1 MLNKLKKVLFSKWA
15 RLLLSALLIYF
26 AFRKADLPKLLSS
39 LSSVS
44 WQLVVI
50 LILLN
55 IISMLIGG
63 LRWAI
68 LVLGRA
74 KTKDIL
80 IFTKASF
87 TGSFYALFF
96 PSSVGG
102 DLLKWTTLLKNY
114 PQISKLKLAGT
125 ALIDRMIG
133 FSAFSLM
140 AMISLILGKVLNYQF
155 PDILFWLFLGINIAL
170 IIFYVLVFSLDF
182 EKIIAK
188 YKFLSKL
195 LEIVDLLKNSNKKR
209 IIICFLISIL
219 AQPFWMMI
227 TWYLFNSLGVDLK
240 LIQIFIFMPIISLI
254 LTLPISWAGFGARE
268 NLYVYFLGPLGY
280 SAEKL
285 LFVSTFS
292 GVMGIL
298 MALLGGLM
306 LLF

>member
-1 MLNKLKKVLFSKWA
+1 MLNSFKKILFSRWA
-15 RLLLSALLIYF
+15 RMIFSAILIYF
-26 AFRKADLPKLLSS
+26 AFRNADLPQLYAN

-44 WQLVVI
+44 WQLIVV

-55 IISMLIGG
+55 VISMLIGG

-68 LVLGRA
+68 LVLGRVKFA
-74 KTKDIL
+74 DIL

-102 DLLKWTTLLKNY
+102 DLLKWTTLLTKY
-114 PQISKLKLAGT
+114 PEISKLKLAGT
-125 ALIDRMIG
+125 ALIDRVIG
-133 FSAFSLM
+133 FSAFSFL
-140 AMISLILGKVLNYQF
+140 AFLSLILGKILKYQF
-155 PDILFWLFLGINIAL
+155 PNILFWLFLGINIAL
-170 IIFYVLVFSLDF
+170 IVFYVLVFALDF
-182 EKIIAK
+182 EKIIFK
-188 YKFLSKL
+188 HKFLSKL

-209 IIICFLISIL
+209 IIICFLISL
-219 AQPFWMMI
+219 MAQPFWMMI
-227 TWYLFNSLGVDLK
+227 SYFMFRGLGVDLH

-268 NLYVYFLGPLGY
+268 NLYVYFLAPLGY
-280 SAEKL
+280 SVEKL

-292 GVMGIL
+292 GVIGIL
-298 MALLGGLM
+298 VALLGGLM

>member
-1 MLNKLKKVLFSKWA
+1 MLIKLKKVLFSRWA
-15 RLLLSALLIYF
+15 RMFLSALLIYF
-26 AFRKADLPKLLSS
+26 AFRKADLPQLWSNLA
-39 LSSVS
+39 SVS
-44 WQLVVI
+44 WQLVTV
-50 LILLN
+50 LVLLN

-68 LVLGRA
+68 LVLGGA
-74 KTKDIL
+74 NLKDIL

-87 TGSFYALFF
+87 TGSFYSLFF

-125 ALIDRMIG
+125 ALIDRVIG

-140 AMISLILGKVLNYQF
+140 AMISLILGKILKYQF
-155 PDILFWLFLGINIAL
+155 PGILFWLFLGINIAL
-170 IIFYVLVFSLDF
+170 IIFYLFVFRLNF
-182 EKIIAK
+182 EKMAGK
-188 YKFLSKL
+188 YKFLNKL

-209 IIICFLISIL
+209 IILCFLISML

-227 TWYLFNSLGVDLK
+227 SWYLFNSLWIDLK
-240 LIQIFIFMPIISLI
+240 LIQVFIFMPIISLI

-268 NLYVYFLGPLGY
+268 NLYLYFLVPLGY

-285 LFVSTFS
+285 LFASTFS

-306 LLF
+306 LLI

>member
-1 MLNKLKKVLFSKWA
+1 MVNKIKKILFSKWA

-26 AFRKADLPKLLSS
+26 AFRKADLPQLLAN

-44 WQLVVI
+44 WQMIVI
-50 LILLN
+50 LIILN
-55 IISMLIGG
+55 SISMLIGG

-74 KTKDIL
+74 KLADIL

-102 DLLKWTTLLKNY
+102 DLLKWTTLLNRY

-125 ALIDRMIG
+125 ALIDRVIG
-133 FSAFSLM
+133 FSAFSLL
-140 AMISLILGKVLNYQF
+140 ALVSLTLGKILKYQF
-155 PDILFWLFLGINIAL
+155 PQILFWLFFGINIAL
-170 IIFYVLVFSLDF
+170 IVFYVLVFALDF
-182 EKIIAK
+182 EKIIFK
-188 YKFLSKL
+188 HKFLSKL

-209 IIICFLISIL
+209 IIICFLISLL

-227 TWYLFNSLGVDLK
+227 SYFIFSGLGVDLD

-268 NLYVYFLGPLGY
+268 NLYVYFLAPLGY
-280 SAEKL
+280 SVEKL

-292 GVMGIL
+292 GVLGIL
-298 MALLGGLM
+298 TALLGGLM

>member
-1 MLNKLKKVLFSKWA
+1 MLIKLKKVLFSRWA
-15 RLLLSALLIYF
+15 RMFLSALLIYF
-26 AFRKADLPKLLSS
+26 AFRKADLPQLWSNLA
-39 LSSVS
+39 SVS
-44 WQLVVI
+44 WQLVTV
-50 LILLN
+50 LVLLN

-74 KTKDIL
+74 NLKDIL

-87 TGSFYALFF
+87 TGSFYSLFF

-125 ALIDRMIG
+125 ALIDRVIG

-140 AMISLILGKVLNYQF
+140 AMISLILGKILKYQF
-155 PDILFWLFLGINIAL
+155 PGILFWLFLGINIAL
-170 IIFYVLVFSLDF
+170 IIFYLFVFRLNF
-182 EKIIAK
+182 EKMAGK
-188 YKFLSKL
+188 YKFLNKL

-209 IIICFLISIL
+209 IILCFLISML

-227 TWYLFNSLGVDLK
+227 SWYLFNSLGIDLK
-240 LIQIFIFMPIISLI
+240 LIQVFIFMPIISLI

-268 NLYVYFLGPLGY
+268 NLYLYFLVPLGY

-285 LFVSTFS
+285 LFASTFS

-306 LLF
+306 LLI

>member
-1 MLNKLKKVLFSKWA
+1 MVNKLKKVLFSKLT
-15 RLLLSALLIYF
+15 RMLLSLLLIYF
-26 AFRKADLPKLLSS
+26 AFRNADLPQLYAN

-44 WQLVVI
+44 WQLVVV

-55 IISMLIGG
+55 GISMLIGG

-68 LVLGRA
+68 LVLGKA
-74 KTKDIL
+74 KIWDIL

-102 DLLKWTTLLKNY
+102 DLLKWTTLLTKY
-114 PQISKLKLAGT
+114 PEISKLKLAGT
-125 ALIDRMIG
+125 ALIDRVIG
-133 FSAFSLM
+133 FSAFSFL
-140 AMISLILGKVLNYQF
+140 AMMSLILGKILKYQF
-155 PDILFWLFLGINIAL
+155 PQILFWLFLGINIAL
-170 IIFYVLVFSLDF
+170 IVFYVLVFALDF
-182 EKIIAK
+182 EKIIFK
-188 YKFLSKL
+188 HKFLSKL

-209 IIICFLISIL
+209 IIICFLISLL

-227 TWYLFNSLGVDLK
+227 SYFMFRGLGVDLD

-268 NLYVYFLGPLGY
+268 NLYVYFLAPLGY
-280 SAEKL
+280 SVEKL

>member
-1 MLNKLKKVLFSKWA
+1 MF
-15 RLLLSALLIYF
+15 LSALLIYF
-26 AFRKADLPKLLSS
+26 AFRKADLSQLWSNLT
-39 LSSVS
+39 SVS
-44 WQLVVI
+44 WQLVTV
-50 LILLN
+50 LVLLN

-68 LVLGRA
+68 LVLSRA
-74 KTKDIL
+74 NIKDVL

-102 DLLKWTTLLKNY
+102 DLLKWTTLLKSY

-125 ALIDRMIG
+125 ALIDRVIG

-140 AMISLILGKVLNYQF
+140 AMISLILGKILKYQF
-155 PDILFWLFLGINIAL
+155 PGILFWLFLGINIAL
-170 IIFYVLVFSLDF
+170 IIFYLFVFRLNF
-182 EKIIAK
+182 EKMAGK
-188 YKFLSKL
+188 YKFLNKL

-209 IIICFLISIL
+209 IILCFLISML

-227 TWYLFNSLGVDLK
+227 SWYLFNSLGIDLK
-240 LIQIFIFMPIISLI
+240 LIQVFIFMPIISLI
-254 LTLPISWAGFGARE
+254 LILPISWAGFGARE
-268 NLYVYFLGPLGY
+268 NLYLYFLVPLGY

-306 LLF
+306 LLI

>member
-1 MLNKLKKVLFSKWA
+1 MF
-15 RLLLSALLIYF
+15 LSALLIYF
-26 AFRKADLPKLLSS
+26 AFRKADLPQLWSNLA
-39 LSSVS
+39 SVS
-44 WQLVVI
+44 WQLVTV
-50 LILLN
+50 LVLLN

-68 LVLGRA
+68 LVLGGA
-74 KTKDIL
+74 NLKDIL

-87 TGSFYALFF
+87 TGSFYSLFF

-125 ALIDRMIG
+125 ALIDRVIG

-140 AMISLILGKVLNYQF
+140 AMISLILGKILKYQF
-155 PDILFWLFLGINIAL
+155 PGILFWLFLGINIAL
-170 IIFYVLVFSLDF
+170 IIFYLFVFRLNF
-182 EKIIAK
+182 EKMAGK
-188 YKFLSKL
+188 YKFLNKL

-209 IIICFLISIL
+209 IILCFLISML

-227 TWYLFNSLGVDLK
+227 SWYLFNSLWIDLK
-240 LIQIFIFMPIISLI
+240 LIQVFIFMPIISLI
-254 LTLPISWAGFGARE
+254 LILPISWAGFGARE
-268 NLYVYFLGPLGY
+268 NLYLYFLVPLGY

-285 LFVSTFS
+285 LFASTFS

-298 MALLGGLM
+298 MALIGGLM
-306 LLF
+306 LLI

>member
-1 MLNKLKKVLFSKWA
+1 MLIKLKKVLFSRWA
-15 RLLLSALLIYF
+15 RMFLSALLIYF
-26 AFRKADLPKLLSS
+26 AFRKADLPQLWSNLA
-39 LSSVS
+39 SVS
-44 WQLVVI
+44 WQLVTV
-50 LILLN
+50 LVLLN

-74 KTKDIL
+74 NLKDVL

-125 ALIDRMIG
+125 ALIDRVIG

-140 AMISLILGKVLNYQF
+140 AMISLILGKILKYQF

-170 IIFYVLVFSLDF
+170 IIFYLFVFRLNF
-182 EKIIAK
+182 EKMAGK
-188 YKFLSKL
+188 YKFLNKL

-209 IIICFLISIL
+209 IILCFLISML

-227 TWYLFNSLGVDLK
+227 SWYLFNSLGIDLK
-240 LIQIFIFMPIISLI
+240 LIQVFIFMPIISLI
-254 LTLPISWAGFGARE
+254 LILPISWAGFGARE
-268 NLYVYFLGPLGY
+268 NLYLYFLVPLGY

-285 LFVSTFS
+285 LFASTFS

-298 MALLGGLM
+298 MALIGGLM
-306 LLF
+306 LLI

>member
-1 MLNKLKKVLFSKWA
+1 MLIKLKKVLFSRWA
-15 RLLLSALLIYF
+15 RMFLSALLIYF
-26 AFRKADLPKLLSS
+26 AFRKADLPQLWSNLT
-39 LSSVS
+39 SVS
-44 WQLVVI
+44 WQLVTV
-50 LILLN
+50 LVLLN

-74 KTKDIL
+74 NLKDIL

-87 TGSFYALFF
+87 TGSFYSLFF

-125 ALIDRMIG
+125 ALIDRVIG

-140 AMISLILGKVLNYQF
+140 AMISLIMGKILKYQF
-155 PDILFWLFLGINIAL
+155 PGILFWLFLGINIAL
-170 IIFYVLVFSLDF
+170 IIFYLFVFRLNF
-182 EKIIAK
+182 EKMAGK
-188 YKFLSKL
+188 YKFLNKL

-209 IIICFLISIL
+209 IILCFLISML

-227 TWYLFNSLGVDLK
+227 SWYLFNSLGIDLK
-240 LIQIFIFMPIISLI
+240 LIQVFIFMPIISLI
-254 LTLPISWAGFGARE
+254 LILPISWAGFGARE
-268 NLYVYFLGPLGY
+268 NLYLYFLVPLGY

-285 LFVSTFS
+285 LFASTFS

-306 LLF
+306 LLI

>member
-1 MLNKLKKVLFSKWA
+1 M
-15 RLLLSALLIYF
+15 LLSALLIYF
-26 AFRKADLPKLLSS
+26 AFRKADLPKLFSN

-44 WQLVVI
+44 WQLIVV

-55 IISMLIGG
+55 SISMLIGG

-68 LVLGRA
+68 LVLGKA
-74 KTKDIL
+74 KLSDIL

-102 DLLKWTTLLKNY
+102 DLLKWTTLLKEY

-125 ALIDRMIG
+125 ALIDRVIG
-133 FSAFSLM
+133 FSAFSLL
-140 AMISLILGKVLNYQF
+140 ALISLTLGKILKYQF
-155 PDILFWLFLGINIAL
+155 PQILFWLFLGINIAL
-170 IIFYVLVFSLDF
+170 IVFYILVFALDF
-182 EKIIAK
+182 EKIIALSTGSR
-188 YKFLSKL
+188 FSMLLSKL

-209 IIICFLISIL
+209 IIICFLISLL

-227 TWYLFNSLGVDLK
+227 SYFMFRGLGVDLD

-268 NLYVYFLGPLGY
+268 NLYVYFLAPLEY
-280 SAEKL
+280 SVEKL

-306 LLF
+306 LLI

>member
-1 MLNKLKKVLFSKWA
+1 MLIKLKKVLFSRWA
-15 RLLLSALLIYF
+15 RMFLSALLIYF
-26 AFRKADLPKLLSS
+26 AFRKADLPQLWSNLA
-39 LSSVS
+39 SVS
-44 WQLVVI
+44 WQLVTV
-50 LILLN
+50 LVLLN

-74 KTKDIL
+74 NLKDIL

-125 ALIDRMIG
+125 ALIDRVIG

-140 AMISLILGKVLNYQF
+140 AMISLILGKILKYQF
-155 PDILFWLFLGINIAL
+155 PGILFWLFLGINIAL
-170 IIFYVLVFSLDF
+170 IIFYLFVFRLNF
-182 EKIIAK
+182 EKMAGK
-188 YKFLSKL
+188 YKFLNKL

-209 IIICFLISIL
+209 IILCFLISML

-227 TWYLFNSLGVDLK
+227 SWYLFNSLGIDLK
-240 LIQIFIFMPIISLI
+240 LIQVFIFMPIISLI
-254 LTLPISWAGFGARE
+254 LILPISWAGFGARE
-268 NLYVYFLGPLGY
+268 NLYLYFLVPLGY

-285 LFVSTFS
+285 LFASTFS

-306 LLF
+306 LLI

>member
-1 MLNKLKKVLFSKWA
+1 MVNKLKKVLFSKLT
-15 RLLLSALLIYF
+15 RMLLSLLLIYF
-26 AFRKADLPKLLSS
+26 AFRNADLPQLYAN

-44 WQLVVI
+44 WQLIVV

-55 IISMLIGG
+55 VISMLIGG

-68 LVLGRA
+68 LVLGRVKFA
-74 KTKDIL
+74 DIL

-102 DLLKWTTLLKNY
+102 DLLKWTTLLTRY

-125 ALIDRMIG
+125 ALIDRVIG
-133 FSAFSLM
+133 FSAFSFL
-140 AMISLILGKVLNYQF
+140 AFLSLILGKTFNYQF
-155 PDILFWLFLGINIAL
+155 PDVLFWLFLGLNIAL
-170 IIFYVLVFSLDF
+170 IVFYVLVFALDF
-182 EKIIAK
+182 EKIIFK
-188 YKFLSKL
+188 HKFLSKL

-209 IIICFLISIL
+209 IIICFLISLL

-227 TWYLFNSLGVDLK
+227 SYFMFRGLGVDLH

-268 NLYVYFLGPLGY
+268 NLYVYFLAPLGY
-280 SAEKL
+280 SVEKL

-292 GVMGIL
+292 GVIGIL
-298 MALLGGLM
+298 VALLGGLM

>member
-1 MLNKLKKVLFSKWA
+1 MVNKIKKILFSRWA
-15 RLLLSALLIYF
+15 RLLFSALLIYF
-26 AFRKADLPKLLSS
+26 AFRKADLPQLLAN

-44 WQLVVI
+44 WQLIVV

-55 IISMLIGG
+55 SISMLIGG

-74 KTKDIL
+74 KPTDIL

-102 DLLKWTTLLKNY
+102 DLLKWTTLLNRY

-125 ALIDRMIG
+125 ALIDRVIG
-133 FSAFSLM
+133 FSAFSLL
-140 AMISLILGKVLNYQF
+140 ALVSLTLGKILKYQF
-155 PDILFWLFLGINIAL
+155 PQILFWLFFGINIAL
-170 IIFYVLVFSLDF
+170 IVFYVLVFALDF
-182 EKIIAK
+182 EKIIFK
-188 YKFLSKL
+188 HKFLSKL

-209 IIICFLISIL
+209 IIICFLISLL

-227 TWYLFNSLGVDLK
+227 SYFMFSGLGVDLD

-268 NLYVYFLGPLGY
+268 NLYVYFLAPLGY
-280 SAEKL
+280 SVEKL

-292 GVMGIL
+292 GVLGIL
-298 MALLGGLM
+298 LALVGGLM
-306 LLF
+306 LLI

>member
-1 MLNKLKKVLFSKWA
+1 MLIKLKKVLFSRWA
-15 RLLLSALLIYF
+15 RMFLSALLIYF
-26 AFRKADLPKLLSS
+26 AFRKADLPQLWSNLA
-39 LSSVS
+39 SVS
-44 WQLVVI
+44 WQLITVLV
-50 LILLN
+50 LLN

-68 LVLGRA
+68 LVLGGA
-74 KTKDIL
+74 NLKDIL

-87 TGSFYALFF
+87 TGSFYSLFF

-125 ALIDRMIG
+125 ALIDRVIG

-140 AMISLILGKVLNYQF
+140 AMISLILGKILKYQF
-155 PDILFWLFLGINIAL
+155 PGILFWLFLGINIAL
-170 IIFYVLVFSLDF
+170 IIFYLFVFRLNF
-182 EKIIAK
+182 EKMAGK
-188 YKFLSKL
+188 YKFLNKL

-209 IIICFLISIL
+209 IILCFLISML

-227 TWYLFNSLGVDLK
+227 SWYLFNSLWIDLK
-240 LIQIFIFMPIISLI
+240 LIQVFIFMPIISLI

-268 NLYVYFLGPLGY
+268 NLYLYFLVPLGY

-285 LFVSTFS
+285 LFASTFS

-306 LLF
+306 LLI

>member
-1 MLNKLKKVLFSKWA
+1 MLIKLKKVLFSRWA
-15 RLLLSALLIYF
+15 RMFLSALLIYF
-26 AFRKADLPKLLSS
+26 AFRKADLPQLWSNLA
-39 LSSVS
+39 SVS
-44 WQLVVI
+44 WQLVTV
-50 LILLN
+50 LVLLN

-74 KTKDIL
+74 NLKDVL

-125 ALIDRMIG
+125 ALIDRVIG

-140 AMISLILGKVLNYQF
+140 AMISLILGKILKYQF

-170 IIFYVLVFSLDF
+170 IIFYLFVFRLNF
-182 EKIIAK
+182 EKMAGK
-188 YKFLSKL
+188 YKFLNKL

-209 IIICFLISIL
+209 IILCFLISML

-227 TWYLFNSLGVDLK
+227 SWYLFNSLGIDLK
-240 LIQIFIFMPIISLI
+240 LIQVFIFMPIISLI
-254 LTLPISWAGFGARE
+254 LILPISWAGFGARE
-268 NLYVYFLGPLGY
+268 NLYLYFLVPLGY

-285 LFVSTFS
+285 LFASTFS

-306 LLF
+306 LLI

>member
-1 MLNKLKKVLFSKWA
+1 MLIKLKKVLFSRWA
-15 RLLLSALLIYF
+15 RMFLSALLIYF
-26 AFRKADLPKLLSS
+26 AFRKADLSQLWSNLT
-39 LSSVS
+39 SVS
-44 WQLVVI
+44 WQLVTV
-50 LILLN
+50 LVLLN

-68 LVLGRA
+68 LVLSRA
-74 KTKDIL
+74 NIKDVL

-102 DLLKWTTLLKNY
+102 DLLKWTTLLKSY

-125 ALIDRMIG
+125 ALIDRVIG

-140 AMISLILGKVLNYQF
+140 AMISLILGKILMYQF

-170 IIFYVLVFSLDF
+170 IIFYFFVFRLNF
-182 EKIIAK
+182 EKMAGK
-188 YKFLSKL
+188 YKFLNKL

-209 IIICFLISIL
+209 IILCFLISML

-227 TWYLFNSLGVDLK
+227 SWYLFNSLGIDLK
-240 LIQIFIFMPIISLI
+240 LIQVFIFMPIISLI
-254 LTLPISWAGFGARE
+254 LILPISWAGFGARE
-268 NLYVYFLGPLGY
+268 NLYLYFLVPLGY

-285 LFVSTFS
+285 LFASTFS

-306 LLF
+306 LLL

>member
-1 MLNKLKKVLFSKWA
+1 MLIKLKKVLFSRWA
-15 RLLLSALLIYF
+15 RMFLSALLIYF
-26 AFRKADLPKLLSS
+26 AFRKADLPQLWSNLA
-39 LSSVS
+39 SVS
-44 WQLVVI
+44 WQLVTV
-50 LILLN
+50 LVLLN

-74 KTKDIL
+74 NLKDIL

-125 ALIDRMIG
+125 ALIDRVIG

-140 AMISLILGKVLNYQF
+140 AMISLILGKILKYQF
-155 PDILFWLFLGINIAL
+155 PGILFWLFLGINIAL
-170 IIFYVLVFSLDF
+170 IIFYLFVFRLNF
-182 EKIIAK
+182 EKMAGK
-188 YKFLSKL
+188 YKFLNKL

-209 IIICFLISIL
+209 IILCFLISML

-227 TWYLFNSLGVDLK
+227 SWYLFNSLGIDLK
-240 LIQIFIFMPIISLI
+240 LIQVFIFMPIISLI

-268 NLYVYFLGPLGY
+268 NLYLYFLVPLGY

-285 LFVSTFS
+285 LFASTFS

-306 LLF
+306 LLL

>member
-1 MLNKLKKVLFSKWA
+1 MLIKLKKVLFSRWA
-15 RLLLSALLIYF
+15 RMFLSALLIYF
-26 AFRKADLPKLLSS
+26 AFRKADLPQLWSNLA
-39 LSSVS
+39 SVS
-44 WQLVVI
+44 WQLVTV
-50 LILLN
+50 LVLLN

-68 LVLGRA
+68 LVLGGA
-74 KTKDIL
+74 NLKDIL

-87 TGSFYALFF
+87 TGSFYSLFF

-125 ALIDRMIG
+125 ALIDRVIG

-140 AMISLILGKVLNYQF
+140 AMISLILGKILKYQF
-155 PDILFWLFLGINIAL
+155 PGILFWLFLGINIAL
-170 IIFYVLVFSLDF
+170 IIFYLFVFRLNF
-182 EKIIAK
+182 EKMAGK
-188 YKFLSKL
+188 YKFLNKL

-209 IIICFLISIL
+209 IILCFLISML

-227 TWYLFNSLGVDLK
+227 SWYLFNSLGIDLK
-240 LIQIFIFMPIISLI
+240 LIQVFIFMPIISLI

-268 NLYVYFLGPLGY
+268 NLYLYFLVPLGY

-285 LFVSTFS
+285 LFASTFS

-306 LLF
+306 LLI

>member
-1 MLNKLKKVLFSKWA
+1 MVNKIKKILFSRWA
-15 RLLLSALLIYF
+15 RLLFSALLIYF
-26 AFRKADLPKLLSS
+26 AFRKADLPQLLAN

-44 WQLVVI
+44 WQLIVV

-55 IISMLIGG
+55 SISMLIGG

-74 KTKDIL
+74 KPTDIL

-102 DLLKWTTLLKNY
+102 DLLKWTTLLNRY

-125 ALIDRMIG
+125 ALIDRVIG
-133 FSAFSLM
+133 FSAFSLL
-140 AMISLILGKVLNYQF
+140 ALVSLTLGKILKYQF
-155 PDILFWLFLGINIAL
+155 PQILFWLFFGINIAL
-170 IIFYVLVFSLDF
+170 IVFYVLVFALDF
-182 EKIIAK
+182 EKIIFK
-188 YKFLSKL
+188 HKFLSKL

-209 IIICFLISIL
+209 IIICFLISLL

-227 TWYLFNSLGVDLK
+227 SYFMFSGLGVDLD

-268 NLYVYFLGPLGY
+268 NLYVYFLVPLGY
-280 SAEKL
+280 SVEKL

-292 GVMGIL
+292 GVLGIL
-298 MALLGGLM
+298 LALVGGLM
-306 LLF
+306 LLI

>member
-1 MLNKLKKVLFSKWA
+1 MLIKLKKVLFSRWA
-15 RLLLSALLIYF
+15 RMFLSALLIYF
-26 AFRKADLPKLLSS
+26 AFRKADLPQLWSNLA
-39 LSSVS
+39 SVS
-44 WQLVVI
+44 WQLITVLV
-50 LILLN
+50 LLN

-68 LVLGRA
+68 LVLGGA
-74 KTKDIL
+74 NLKDIL

-87 TGSFYALFF
+87 TGSFYSLFF

-125 ALIDRMIG
+125 ALIDRVIG

-140 AMISLILGKVLNYQF
+140 AMISLILGKILKYQF
-155 PDILFWLFLGINIAL
+155 PGILFWLFLGINIAL
-170 IIFYVLVFSLDF
+170 IIFYLFVFRLNF
-182 EKIIAK
+182 EKMAGK
-188 YKFLSKL
+188 YKFLNKL

-209 IIICFLISIL
+209 IILCFLISML

-227 TWYLFNSLGVDLK
+227 SWYLFNSLGIDLK
-240 LIQIFIFMPIISLI
+240 LIQVFIFMPIISLI

-268 NLYVYFLGPLGY
+268 NLYLYFLVPLGY

-285 LFVSTFS
+285 LFASTFS

-306 LLF
+306 LLI

>member
-15 RLLLSALLIYF
+15 RMILSALLIYF
-26 AFRKADLPKLLSS
+26 AFSRADLPKLLSN

-44 WQLVVI
+44 WQLIVV
-50 LILLN
+50 LVFLN

-68 LVLGRA
+68 LVLGKA
-74 KTKDIL
+74 KIQDIL

-87 TGSFYALFF
+87 TGTFYALFF

-102 DLLKWTTLLKNY
+102 DLIKWTTLLKSY

-125 ALIDRMIG
+125 ALIDRVIG
-133 FSAFSLM
+133 FSAFAFL
-140 AMISLILGKVLNYQF
+140 AMIALILGKMLKYQF
-155 PDILFWLFLGINIAL
+155 PSILFWLFLGINIAL

-219 AQPFWMMI
+219 AQPFWMMV
-227 TWYLFNSLGVDLK
+227 TWYLFISLGVDLK
-240 LIQIFIFMPIISLI
+240 LIQVFIFMPIISLI

-268 NLYVYFLGPLGY
+268 NLYLLFLGPLGY

-298 MALLGGLM
+298 IALMGGLM

>member
-1 MLNKLKKVLFSKWA
+1 MF
-15 RLLLSALLIYF
+15 LSALLIYF
-26 AFRKADLPKLLSS
+26 AFRKADLPQLWSNLA
-39 LSSVS
+39 SVS
-44 WQLVVI
+44 WQLVTV
-50 LILLN
+50 LVLLN

-74 KTKDIL
+74 NLKDVL

-125 ALIDRMIG
+125 ALIDRVIG

-140 AMISLILGKVLNYQF
+140 AMISLILGKILKYQF

-170 IIFYVLVFSLDF
+170 IIFYLFVFRLNF
-182 EKIIAK
+182 EKMAGK
-188 YKFLSKL
+188 YKFLNKL

-209 IIICFLISIL
+209 IILCFLISML

-227 TWYLFNSLGVDLK
+227 SWYLFNSLGIDLK
-240 LIQIFIFMPIISLI
+240 LIQVFIFMPIISLI
-254 LTLPISWAGFGARE
+254 LILPISWAGFGARE
-268 NLYVYFLGPLGY
+268 NLYLYFLVPLGY

-285 LFVSTFS
+285 LFASTFS

-306 LLF
+306 LLI

>member
-1 MLNKLKKVLFSKWA
+1 MVNKLKKVLFSKLT
-15 RLLLSALLIYF
+15 RMLLSLLLIYF
-26 AFRKADLPKLLSS
+26 AFRNADLPQLYAN

-44 WQLVVI
+44 WQLIVV
-50 LILLN
+50 LLLLN

-68 LVLGRA
+68 LVLGKA
-74 KTKDIL
+74 KIQDIL

-87 TGSFYALFF
+87 TGTFYALFF

-125 ALIDRMIG
+125 ALIDRVIG
-133 FSAFSLM
+133 FSAFAFL
-140 AMISLILGKVLNYQF
+140 AMISVILGKVLKYQF
-155 PDILFWLFLGINIAL
+155 PDVIFWLFLGLNIAL
-170 IIFYVLVFSLDF
+170 IVFYVLVFALDF
-182 EKIIAK
+182 EKIIFK
-188 YKFLSKL
+188 HKFLSKL

-209 IIICFLISIL
+209 IIICFLISLL

-227 TWYLFNSLGVDLK
+227 SYFMFRGLGVDLH

-268 NLYVYFLGPLGY
+268 NLYLLFLGPLGY